1 MPGGIASLDDDIITL
16 SRVTVENTHVTSN
29 RTRLSKYIQIIQI
42 SEGDEH

>member
-29 RTRLSKYIQIIQI
+29 RTRLSKYIHTDHTDIRRR
-42 SEGDEH
+42 